1 MLPGELSHAGKGLSM
16 ADSSMSD
23 VLIVGAG
30 PVGLTLACDL
40 ARRRVAFRIIDQLPE
55 YPVGTRARGVRART
69 QEVFED
75 LGVLAPLSSHAEP
88 KLPMRFYDGEGRVVR
103 EAILYDAPP
112 VPGAPYPGSLIVS
125 QQHTETVLRGQLQSH
140 GIAVELGREMTDLSQ
155 DPDSVVASVQHA
167 GHKDQI
173 RARYLVGCDGG
184 NSTVRKSAGITF
196 MGQTWERQR
205 MLFGNMSVSG
215 LDPSFGHA
223 WAHQPGGLLTLLP
236 MPHSGTWFFSAPLQ
250 PDEDGQPP
258 SASVE
263 TFKHIFDERVGLPG
277 IRFYNPVYLSVYQV
291 NIRMV
296 DRYREGRVF
305 LAGDAAHVHTPA
317 GGQGMNTGIQ
327 DAYNLGWKLSHVIRG
342 GPDSLLET
350 YQEERL
356 PVARHVLAS
365 TTERGRSWT
374 GSDAG
379 RVSENMVGAFQGRDP
394 FSDVSQLS
402 INYRDSQL
410 ARDTDGATGIRAGD
424 RAPDARCIDLSSGES
439 TRLFEVF
446 RGPHF
451 TLLIFGDLPAPAL
464 DEHQRDH
471 VRLHRIVRAS
481 NPRGTREPVLADL
494 DGQAHELYG
503 VTGSA
508 LILIRPDG
516 YVGLTANNPG
526 SVTDYLRDITGT
538 NVGHPAA
545 SAGLS

>member
-1 MLPGELSHAGKGLSM
+1 
-16 ADSSMSD
+16 MSD

-40 ARRRVAFRIIDQLPE
+40 ARRGVAFRIIDELPE

-75 LGVLAPLSSHAEP
+75 LGVLAPLSNQAEP
-88 KLPMRFYDGEGRVVR
+88 QLPMRFYDGEGRVVR
-103 EAILYDAPP
+103 EAVLYDTRP

-125 QQHTETVLRGQLQSH
+125 QQHTETVLRAQLESR
-140 GIAVELGREMTDLSQ
+140 GIAVELGSEMTGLSQ
-155 DPDSVVASVQHA
+155 AADSVVASVQCA
-167 GHKDQI
+167 GHTDQI

-196 MGQTWERQR
+196 IGETWERQR

-215 LDPSFGHA
+215 LDPSVGHV
-223 WAHQPGGLLTLLP
+223 WTHEPGGMLTLLP
-236 MPHSGTWFFSAPLQ
+236 MPRSGTWFFSAPLRA
-250 PDEDGQPP
+250 DEDGQPP
-258 SASVE
+258 PASVE
-263 TFKHIFDERVGLPG
+263 TFTDIFAERVGLAG
-277 IRFYNPVYLSVYQV
+277 IRFHDPVYLSVYHV
-291 NIRMV
+291 NIRVV

-305 LAGDAAHVHTPA
+305 LAGDAAHVHPPA

-327 DAYNLGWKLSHVIRG
+327 DAYNLGWKLAHVLRG

-402 INYRDSQL
+402 INYRGSRL
-410 ARDTDGATGIRAGD
+410 ARNLACDRDGAEGIRAGD
-424 RAPDARCIDLSSGES
+424 RAPDARCSDLSSGKS
-439 TRLFEVF
+439 VRLFEEF

-451 TLLIFGDLPAPAL
+451 TLLIFGDLAAPTL
-464 DEHQRDH
+464 HEGQREH
-471 VRLHRIVRAS
+471 VRLCRVVRAS
-481 NPRGTREPVLADL
+481 NAGGIGEHVLADV
-494 DGQAHELYG
+494 DGQAHQLYG
-503 VTGSA
+503 ITGGA

-516 YVGLTANNPG
+516 YVGLTAESPG
-526 SVTDYLRDITGT
+526 SVADYLRDITGT
-538 NVGHPAA
+538 QAGRPAA